1 MRACRM
7 MARMTSRT
15 FCALLCAAA
24 LLSVTP
30 GALRAQTTS
39 PNTKLLSARALYY
52 TPTTQGLKSFHC
64 TVDFDWKDFLTRYS
78 GADVKDDSPYLQYL
92 RTIHLAVSDE
102 LSGDGKLE
110 WTTSSAT
117 PEGKADAVA
126 KIRDGMQQ
134 MMVGFFSSWNGYM
147 NGNMVPAPDA
157 TTTVTENGDVLRLH
171 AAAETTEVTEL
182 FDKNLLLTEAH
193 VVQPAS
199 DVLAYPTYVD
209 TPDGRVISSIRT
221 VFRQPPTAPPA
232 ELNIRVS
239 YTPVQNFRI
248 PDTLSYELKNVG
260 SFEFKF
266 SACSVETTRKAPDKA
281 PTN

>member
-1 MRACRM
+1 
-7 MARMTSRT
+7 MTGRT
-15 FCALLCAAA
+15 SCALLCSAA

-30 GALRAQTTS
+30 GVLRAQATA
-39 PNTKLLSARALYY
+39 PNAKLMAARPLYY
-52 TPTTQGLKSFHC
+52 TPTTQGLKSFRC
-64 TVDFDWKDFLTRYS
+64 TVDFDWKDFLVRYS
-78 GADVKDDSPYLQYL
+78 GAEVKDDSPYLQYL
-92 RTIHLAVSDE
+92 RSIHLAISDD
-102 LSGDGKLE
+102 LNGDGKLE

-126 KIRDGMQQ
+126 KIKEGMQQ
-134 MMVGFFSSWNGYM
+134 MMVGFFSSWNAYM
-147 NGNMVPAPDA
+147 NGNMVNVPDA
-157 TTTVTENGDVLRLH
+157 TTTVTETGDGLRLH

-193 VVQPAS
+193 VVQPTS
-199 DVLAYPTYVD
+199 DVLAYPTYTD

-239 YTPVQNFRI
+239 YTPVQSFRI
-248 PDTLSYELKNVG
+248 PDTLNYELKNVG

-266 SACSVETTRKAPDKA
+266 SACSVETTKKAPDKTA
-281 PTN
+281 AN